1 MSIQSEITRI
11 QNSVSGQSDL
21 LDMIIAALAGKAAG
35 GGGNTG
41 EGAGSSGEAA
51 TLFIGHNFP
60 TSEMGNDGDS
70 FLRIGIE
77 V

>member
-41 EGAGSSGEAA
+41 EGTYEN
-51 TLFIGHNFP
+51 TIYIGRTFP
-60 TSEMGNDGDS
+60 ESDFGKDGDIYIV
-70 FLRIGIE
+70 R
-77 V
+77 